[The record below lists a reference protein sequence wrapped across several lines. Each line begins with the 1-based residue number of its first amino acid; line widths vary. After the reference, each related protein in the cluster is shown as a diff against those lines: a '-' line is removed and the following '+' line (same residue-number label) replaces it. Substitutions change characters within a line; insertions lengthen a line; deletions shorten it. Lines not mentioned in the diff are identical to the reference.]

1 MSTTIDE
8 KFEKLIA
15 EKKAASEEKE
25 VVAESVEVSEDAATG
40 NTAITS
46 GAVPQQKSDL
56 KNDAVEVASSNS
68 KDKPEGDANVGKRA
82 AAPVAVE
89 KDKTLKMK
97 PSGASS
103 KMPGALSAKIFDD
116 VEKKEGEVIAEEPAK
131 ETKEEEVKEDI
142 SAVLAGADLSEEFQE
157 RAKTVFE
164 AAVEAKVTEKVDALK
179 EQAAGKF
186 TEEIESIKEEF
197 AGRVENFLSY
207 AAEEWLK
214 ENELAV
220 EKGLRAEVTEA
231 FMEGLKK
238 LFIESN
244 INVPEEKLDVA
255 AQMSEKLDE
264 METRLNE
271 QVQKNIELHEAV
283 GAYRKNEILTELAR
297 GLESEVQKDKFTSLA
312 EAVEFK
318 TEESYREKLG
328 QIKESYFGTPKVE
341 TKTEV
346 ASEESAP
353 EADKQLETVS
363 ESMQAYVEALAKRI

>member
-15 EKKAASEEKE
+15 EKTTKE
-25 VVAESVEVSEDAATG
+25 VVAESVEKVSEDAATG

-97 PSGASS
+97 PSSASS

-116 VEKKEGEVIAEEPAK
+116 TQVEGEVIAEEPAK
-131 ETKEEEVKEDI
+131 ESKEEEVKEDI
-142 SAVLAGADLSEEFQE
+142 TAVLAGADLSEEFQE

-164 AAVEAKVTEKVDALK
+164 AAVSAKVTEKVDALK

-186 TEEIESIKEEF
+186 VEEVESIKEEF

-220 EKGLRAEVTEA
+220 EKGLRSEVTEA

-238 LFIESN
+238 LFVESN
-244 INVPEEKLDVA
+244 INVPDEKLDVA

-264 METRLNE
+264 MEGRLNE
-271 QVQKNIELHEAV
+271 QVQKNIELHEVV
-283 GAYRKNEILTELAR
+283 GTYRKNEILNELAR

-328 QIKESYFGTPKVE
+328 QIKESYFGTPKTE
-341 TKTEV
+341 TTTEV

-363 ESMQAYVEALAKRI
+363 ESMAAYVEALAKRI

>member
-1 MSTTIDE
+1 MSKIDE

-15 EKKAASEEKE
+15 EKKAATEVKEE
-25 VVAESVEVSEDAATG
+25 VVESVEVSEDAATG
-40 NTAITS
+40 NTAITG

-56 KNDAVEVASSNS
+56 KNDAVEVASSNP

-82 AAPVAVE
+82 AAPVGVE

-131 ETKEEEVKEDI
+131 ESKEEEVKEDI
-142 SAVLAGADLSEEFQE
+142 TAVLAGADLSEEFQE

-164 AAVEAKVTEKVDALK
+164 AAVDSRVAEKVEGLK

-186 TEEIESIKEEF
+186 VEEIESIKEEF

-214 ENELAV
+214 ENELAI
-220 EKGLRAEVTEA
+220 EKGLRTEVTEA
-231 FMEGLKK
+231 FIEGLKK

-244 INVPEEKLDVA
+244 INVPDEKLDVA

-264 METRLNE
+264 MEGRLNE
-271 QVQKNIELHEAV
+271 QVQKNIELHEVV
-283 GAYRKNEILTELAR
+283 GTYRKNEILNELAR
-297 GLESEVQKDKFTSLA
+297 GLDSEVQKDKFTSLA

-363 ESMQAYVEALAKRI
+363 ERMAAYVEALAKRI

>member
-1 MSTTIDE
+1 MSTIDE

-15 EKKAASEEKE
+15 EKKATEAVAEEASEPNT
-25 VVAESVEVSEDAATG
+25 EVSEDAAVG
-40 NTAITS
+40 KTAITS

-82 AAPVAVE
+82 AAPVGVE

-116 VEKKEGEVIAEEPAK
+116 VEVEGEAVNEDS
-131 ETKEEEVKEDI
+131 KEDI

-164 AAVEAKVTEKVDALK
+164 AAVDARVEAKIDSLK
-179 EQAAGKF
+179 EQAAEAF
-186 TEEIESIKEEF
+186 VAEIEEIKNEF
-197 AGRVENFLSY
+197 AGRVENFLQY
-207 AAEEWLK
+207 AADEWLK

-220 EKGLRAEVTEA
+220 EQGLRTEVTET
-231 FMEGLKK
+231 FMEGLRK

-244 INVPEEKLDVA
+244 INVPDDKLDLA
-255 AQMSEKLDE
+255 AEMSEKIDD
-264 METRLNE
+264 MEDRLNE
-271 QVQKNIELHEAV
+271 QVKKNVELHEVV
-283 GAYRKNEILTELAR
+283 GTYRKNEILTELTR
-297 GLESEVQKDKFTSLA
+297 GLAETQKDKFKSLA
-312 EAVEFK
+312 DAVEFK
-318 TEESYREKLG
+318 SDESYREKLG
-328 QIKESYFGTPKVE
+328 QIKESYFGTPKTE
-341 TKTEV
+341 TVTEV

-353 EADKQLETVS
+353 EAEKTLETVS
-363 ESMQAYVEALAKRI
+363 ESMAAYVEQLAKRI